1 VILSLI
7 ALYTVVVAVSKSK
20 TQNQVHPNVVEV
32 NTGESKASMLR
43 LFLQPLLLYTGA
55 YRLVRKEGLS
65 LISMKTCII
74 IEFLGHSLP
83 SLAIVIYNIVQL
95 QSSEALQYLKVILCC
110 LNIVDAG
117 VLLFMVN
124 HVKSQQSITQ
134 TIFKK
139 NRSITK

>member
-1 VILSLI
+1 
-7 ALYTVVVAVSKSK
+7 
-20 TQNQVHPNVVEV
+20 
-32 NTGESKASMLR
+32 MLR

-110 LNIVDAG
+110 LNIVDAE

-124 HVKSQQSITQ
+124 HVKSQGSITQ
-134 TIFKK
+134 SIFKK